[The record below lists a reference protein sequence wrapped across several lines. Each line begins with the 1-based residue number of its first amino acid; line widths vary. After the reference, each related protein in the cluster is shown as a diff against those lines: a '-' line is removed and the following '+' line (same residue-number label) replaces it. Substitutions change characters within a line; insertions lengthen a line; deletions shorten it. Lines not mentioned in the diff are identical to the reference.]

1 MIMGKSR
8 FPSIERGDSYFP
20 KLKLGNHILPSND
33 SGKFHVLTKYYRGIK
48 GSFKWL
54 GKNAVSLK
62 SARESHWFPKLTK
75 GKFMFP

>member
-8 FPSIERGDSYFP
+8 FPSIKRGDSDFP

-33 SGKFHVLTKYYRGIK
+33 YGEVHVLAKYYRGIK

-54 GKNAVSLK
+54 GKNVVSLK
-62 SARESHWFPKLTK
+62 SAWENHWFPKLTK